1 MSDYPDLTDY
11 GYHIEAE
18 LGRNREGGRITWKAI
33 AIKTQKT
40 VVIKQFCFAQANSSW
55 SGYKAYSQ
63 EIAILQKLR
72 HLNIPQYLHSIETDN
87 GFCLVQEYI
96 AATPCNGF
104 RLLTLAEVR
113 QIAQKMLDILIY
125 LQQQNPPIIHRDL
138 SLDNIL
144 LDEALNVYLIDFGF
158 SSLGSKEVDASSV
171 FRGTPGFIAPE
182 QIIQPTIASDIYS
195 LGVCLVCLLTHQDIA
210 EVRAAAVADDP
221 YQLNI
226 RQLLPTLEPQFLS
239 WLEKMTNA
247 KVSQRFPD
255 AQTAQKALLEIDL
268 EPDLEPDLELDLPM
282 AATQEV
288 AVITSA
294 GSNSLIKPKIIGG
307 VAISTVT
314 TIATWGISYTASR
327 VELSVSMITIS
338 ILATIAIAV
347 TQLGAAAIVSSEPQ
361 TKTQGIALGTI
372 MPTALVCLSGLIW
385 GIDQV
390 LTISVA
396 IAIGEILLLSY
407 FWGQLPSKQPGSLV
421 QGVWWLGAIA
431 IGIILGLI

>member
-72 HLNIPQYLHSIETDN
+72 HRNIPRYLDGIETDN

-96 AATPCNGF
+96 FATPCNRF

-125 LQQQNPPIIHRDL
+125 LQQQSPPIIHRDL

-158 SSLGSKEVDASSV
+158 SSLGSKEVVASSV

-195 LGVCLVCLLTHQDIA
+195 LGVCLVCLLTHQDVSEIRSLA
-210 EVRAAAVADDP
+210 IADDP
-221 YQLNI
+221 YQLNFK
-226 RQLLPTLEPQFLS
+226 QLLPDLEPQFLS

-247 KVSQRFPD
+247 KVSQRFPN
-255 AQTAQKALLEIDL
+255 AQTAQNAL
-268 EPDLEPDLELDLPM
+268 LELDLPV
-282 AATQEV
+282 V
-288 AVITSA
+288 APLETEITNAESD
-294 GSNSLIKPKIIGG
+294 SLIKPKIIGG
-307 VAISTVT
+307 VAISGITA
-314 TIATWGISYTASR
+314 IATWGISYTASR
-327 VELSVSMITIS
+327 VELSVSMMVIA
-338 ILATIAIAV
+338 ILAAVAIAV
-347 TQLGAAAIVSSEPQ
+347 SQLGATAIVISEPQ

-372 MPTALVCLSGLIW
+372 IPIALVSLSGLIW
-385 GIDQV
+385 GIDQA

-396 IAIGEILLLSY
+396 IAISEIFLLSY
-407 FWGQLPSKQPGSLV
+407 FWGQLPSRQPGSLV
-421 QGVWWLGAIA
+421 QVVSWLGAIA
-431 IGIILGLI
+431 VGITLGLI

>member
-72 HLNIPQYLHSIETDN
+72 HLNIPQYLHSMETDN

-96 AATPCNGF
+96 SATPCNSF

-125 LQQQNPPIIHRDL
+125 LQQQSPPIIHRDL

-158 SSLGSKEVDASSV
+158 SSLGSKEVAASSV

-182 QIIQPTIASDIYS
+182 QIIQPTIASDLYS
-195 LGVCLVCLLTHQDIA
+195 LGVCLVCLLAHQDIA

-221 YQLNI
+221 YQLNLK
-226 RQLLPTLEPQFLS
+226 QLFPTLEPQFLS

-255 AQTAQKALLEIDL
+255 AQTAQKALLE
-268 EPDLEPDLELDLPM
+268 LDLPM
-282 AATQEV
+282 AATPE
-288 AVITSA
+288 AGIISA
-294 GSNSLIKPKIIGG
+294 ESNELLKPKIIGG
-307 VAISTVT
+307 VAIASVT

-327 VELSVSMITIS
+327 VELTISMIAIA

-385 GIDQV
+385 GIDQA

-407 FWGQLPSKQPGSLV
+407 FWGQLPSKQSGSLV

-431 IGIILGLI
+431 IGITLGLI

>member
-11 GYHIEAE
+11 GYQIEAE

-63 EIAILQKLR
+63 EIAILQKLG
-72 HLNIPQYLHSIETDN
+72 HLNIPRYLDGIETDN

-96 AATPCNGF
+96 IATPCNRF
-104 RLLTLAEVR
+104 RHLTLVEVR
-113 QIAQKMLDILIY
+113 QVAQKMLDILIY
-125 LQQQNPPIIHRDL
+125 LQQQSPPIIHRDL
-138 SLDNIL
+138 CLDNIL

-158 SSLGSKEVDASSV
+158 SSLGSKEVSASSV

-182 QIIQPTIASDIYS
+182 QIVQPTIASDIYS
-195 LGVCLVCLLTHQDIA
+195 LGVCLVCLIAHQDIA
-210 EVRAAAVADDP
+210 EVRAAAIADDP

-226 RQLLPTLEPQFLS
+226 KELLPALEPQFLS

-255 AQTAQKALLEIDL
+255 AQTAQKALLGL
-268 EPDLEPDLELDLPM
+268 DLELDLPVV
-282 AATQEV
+282 ATQETG
-288 AVITSA
+288 ITSA
-294 GSNSLIKPKIIGG
+294 ESNSLLKPKIIGG

-314 TIATWGISYTASR
+314 AIATWGIGYTASR
-327 VELSVSMITIS
+327 VELSIGMMAIA

-347 TQLGAAAIVSSEPQ
+347 TQLGAVAIVSSEPQ

-372 MPTALVCLSGLIW
+372 MPIALVSLSGLIW

-396 IAIGEILLLSY
+396 IAIGEILLLTY
-407 FWGQLPSKQPGSLV
+407 FWGQLPSKQSGILV
-421 QGVWWLGAIA
+421 QGVGWLSAIA
-431 IGIILGLI
+431 IGMTLGLI